1 MPLRPTLEADLDKVA
16 ELVAGLIDSYRMVKQ
31 FIHADGHRIWG
42 DLAVGCLRRD
52 DRSIEVTIGQIVEIT
67 AWHPAS
73 ATVFPTGTPLGA
85 SDVTRFSSLLPGMPS
100 MDQVT
105 RVAEKIIATPP
116 NRSAL
121 AARPSWSPSASG
133 PYSQRGTGR
142 IEGAPQP
149 WPATGTEGPRCLRLG
164 WLARFHRPLGPRN
177 SAYRNRRSSVQIRPK
192 CGTVG
197 PFLTSIECI
206 SA

>member
-142 IEGAPQP
+142 IEEHLNHGLPP
-149 WPATGTEGPRCLRLG
+149 GPRARDVSASVG
-164 WLARFHRPLGPRN
+164 WHVSTVLWAPAIPRTVTDEARYRSVP
-177 SAYRNRRSSVQIRPK
+177 SAVLSVR
-192 CGTVG
+192 
-197 PFLTSIECI
+197 F
-206 SA
+206 